1 MPSLDDGGMDDT
13 PPKLD
18 LLESLRTLDRE
29 TVEHRLAEIEAERKA
44 LITVRRAI
52 VRRDAELNR
61 KSGGHSNG

>member
-1 MPSLDDGGMDDT
+1 MGGMNGS
-13 PPKLD
+13 PQKND

-29 TVEHRLAEIEAERKA
+29 TVERRLAEIEAERKA

-61 KSGGHSNG
+61 KSGGPSNG